1 MVDSAD
7 FEGVT
12 DEIAVGTITLFTSG
26 PIDPTGDSGG
36 DGAGAGIDEIAHETT
51 PGLGTSAEKKKTT
64 SGANVHAETTTANSA
79 KR

>member
-36 DGAGAGIDEIAHETT
+36 DGAGSGIDEIAHETT
-51 PGLGTSAEKKKTT
+51 PGPGTRAGTKEVDVGGECSRINNDSELR
-64 SGANVHAETTTANSA
+64 E
-79 KR
+79 